1 MMDVGDT
8 ETIHIEIDCIG
19 GSISESAGRQG
30 SELARPI

>member
-1 MMDVGDT
+1 MMDVGDP

-19 GSISESAGRQG
+19 GSINESTGRQG